1 MSSNDQISA
10 PGSGIG
16 AFQEGVVSETLLL
29 GTNVDETSTEL
40 APPPSAGDPGA
51 KAPRRPF
58 GKYFRETGWRHIVG
72 IVMLVFAG
80 FPLLYVLSASLNPGG
95 TLLTA
100 NGLFRNF
107 SLQSYVALFQD
118 PQHPFL
124 AWLGNTIVIGLV
136 TAVGTVL
143 LGALAA
149 YAFSRMR
156 FRGRRFGLLSLLL
169 VQMFPQLLA
178 FVAIFL
184 LMTAISDI
192 FPAIGLNTQIGL
204 IMVYLGGSLGVNTYL
219 MYGFFNT
226 VPASIDEAA
235 KIDGAGHARIFFTI
249 ILRLVAPILAVVG
262 LLSFLS
268 TTGEFVIASILLVD
282 PEKQTLAVGL
292 YQFVSQE
299 TAKNWSVFAAGAIIA
314 AILPVALFMALQRY
328 IVGGLTAGS
337 VK

>member
-1 MSSNDQISA
+1 MAIDTATLTRPARTARA
-10 PGSGIG
+10 PR
-16 AFQEGVVSETLLL
+16 
-29 GTNVDETSTEL
+29 
-40 APPPSAGDPGA
+40 P
-51 KAPRRPF
+51 PRRPF
-58 GKYFRETGWRHIVG
+58 GTWFRQTGWRHLVG
-72 IVMLVFAG
+72 IAMLIFSA
-80 FPLLYVLSASLNPGG
+80 FPLLYVLSAALNPGG

-100 NGLFRNF
+100 NGLFQTISVDSFVRLF
-107 SLQSYVALFQD
+107 SL
-118 PQHPFL
+118 PQQPFA
-124 AWLGNTIVIGLV
+124 AWFVNSLVIGLV
-136 TAVGTVL
+136 TAAGTVF

-149 YAFSRMR
+149 YSFSRMR
-156 FRGRRFGLLSLLL
+156 FAGRRFGLLSLLL

-184 LMTAISDI
+184 LMTTIADV
-192 FPAIGLNTQIGL
+192 FPAIGLNSQIGL
-204 IMVYLGGSLGVNTYL
+204 IMVYLGGALGVNTYL

-262 LLSFLS
+262 LLSFIG
-268 TTGEFVIASILLVD
+268 TMNDFVLASVILVD
-282 PEKQTLAVGL
+282 PDKQTLAVGL

-299 TAKNWSVFAAGAIIA
+299 TATNWSVFAAGAVLA
-314 AILPVALFMALQRY
+314 AILPMALFLALQKY

>member
-1 MSSNDQISA
+1 MSTTPRTATATVRTVA
-10 PGSGIG
+10 PI
-16 AFQEGVVSETLLL
+16 AH
-29 GTNVDETSTEL
+29 
-40 APPPSAGDPGA
+40 
-51 KAPRRPF
+51 PRRSARRWA
-58 GKYFRETGWRHIVG
+58 RETGWRHIVG
-72 IVMLVFAG
+72 VIMAVFCA

-95 TLLTA
+95 TLVTA
-100 NGLFRNF
+100 NSVFSNFEFGSYIELFNR
-107 SLQSYVALFQD
+107 
-118 PQHPFL
+118 PQQPYA
-124 AWLGNTIVIGLV
+124 AWFGNTMLIGIISSL
-136 TAVGTVL
+136 GTVF

-156 FRGRRFGLLSLLL
+156 FIGRRVGLLTLLL

-178 FVAIFL
+178 VVAIFL
-184 LMTAISDI
+184 LLSGISDI
-192 FPAIGLNTQIGL
+192 FPWIGLDSQIGL
-204 IMVYLGGSLGVNTYL
+204 IMVYLGGALGVNTYL

-262 LLSFLS
+262 LLSFVG
-268 TTGEFVIASILLVD
+268 TTSEFVIASVVLID
-282 PEKQTLAVGL
+282 PQKQTLAVGL

-299 TAKNWSVFAAGAIIA
+299 FSRNWSVFAAGAVLA
-314 AILPVALFMALQRY
+314 AIPVMALFLFLQKY